1 MKLGDLIGK
10 SNDDNKEGKRSYYAG
25 FVSGPNVCVINEL
38 SGEFVEFGKERIY
51 RIKLDVNIGDKN
63 YKFISFT
70 PFFINEQ
77 EAMNPVPNNYK
88 INDVILKLIQLK
100 NVAGFLDEIEANTL
114 PEFIAN
120 FRSKVQYKLRCYI
133 YIEKRISKSGKEF
146 LVIPPAFNNSV
157 LFGSRIGQIK
167 YVKTKSKSKL
177 IESTDNEQDKSI
189 QTNSQN
195 NDVKSEYENF
205 NSEDDLPF

>member
-1 MKLGDLIGK
+1 MKLGDLVGR
-10 SNDDNKEGKRSYYAG
+10 NGDNKEGKRSYYAG
-25 FVSGPNVCVINEL
+25 FISGPNVCVINEL
-38 SGEFVEFGKERIY
+38 NGEFVEFGKERIY
-51 RIKLDVNIGDKN
+51 RINLDVNIGDRN
-63 YKFISFT
+63 YKFVSFT

-77 EAMNPVPNNYK
+77 EAMNPSPDNYK

-100 NVAGFLDEIEANTL
+100 SVAGFLDEIEANTL

-120 FRSKVQYKLRCYI
+120 FKSKVQYKLRCYI
-133 YIEKRISKSGKEF
+133 YIEKRTSKNGKEF

-167 YVKTKSKSKL
+167 YVETKRKDKLDKNTDKEQNKLNQTNIQNSNTKS
-177 IESTDNEQDKSI
+177 TYD
-189 QTNSQN
+189 
-195 NDVKSEYENF
+195 NF

>member
-1 MKLGDLIGK
+1 MKLGDLVGR
-10 SNDDNKEGKRSYYAG
+10 NGDGKEGKKSYYNG
-25 FVSGPNVCVINEL
+25 FISGPNVCVINEL
-38 SGEFVEFGKERIY
+38 GGEFVEFGKERIY
-51 RIKLDVNIGDKN
+51 RIKLDVNVGDRN
-63 YKFISFT
+63 YKFVSFT
-70 PFFINEQ
+70 PFFIDEQ
-77 EAMNPVPNNYK
+77 EAMNPSPDNYK

-133 YIEKRISKSGKEF
+133 YIEKRVSKNGKEF

-157 LFGSRIGQIK
+157 LFGSRISQIK
-167 YVKTKSKSKL
+167 YVETKRKDELSRNMDKEQSKQVETN
-177 IESTDNEQDKSI
+177 IQNNNTEST
-189 QTNSQN
+189 
-195 NDVKSEYENF
+195 YENF